1 MLKYFGLKEI
11 LYGLKKFALF
21 VIAVTLLF
29 AAFGYILNSGDSD
42 VIVVDDEVFS
52 SSYSYVFTAEKDGSE
67 KTQKDGDRAC
77 AVSAAAMLRA
87 DFCKDYVYKKL
98 LEQYSV
104 EEILEYTATPLNAD
118 NISHLVLDEC
128 FEADVINDTSIVNF
142 YSVVRNEEFA
152 KNVAN
157 HLNDY
162 LVNTIVKQVP
172 NLASYEYAGSTTV
185 SLPLG
190 MTEDKYV
197 VSAPSG
203 NKGVIILAILGFV
216 AAVCAVL
223 VYVLFKPSVAAKKDF
238 EEYGLTVL
246 DEMRAHGKN
255 ADAFA
260 ADILKKELNEA
271 KVSKLA
277 VVSTVTERPV
287 RVACGAVADAVA
299 EMSDGAITVKTVAN
313 IVSDFAHFEQ
323 IKPCNG
329 VVLIE
334 KKGSTLHGNLE
345 NTLDLL
351 KKYDLPIIG
360 VILV

>member
-29 AAFGYILNSGDSD
+29 AAFGYILNSGDTD
-42 VIVVDDEVFS
+42 VIMVDNEVFS
-52 SSYSYVFTAEKDGSE
+52 SSYSYVFTAKIDGAE
-67 KTQKDGDRAC
+67 KTQKDSDRAC
-77 AVSAAAMLRA
+77 AMIVAAMLRA
-87 DFCKDYVYKKL
+87 DFCKDYVYGKL

-104 EEILEYTATPLNAD
+104 EEILEYTASPLNAD

-128 FEADVINDTSIVNF
+128 FEADVINETSIVNF
-142 YSVVRNEEFA
+142 YSVVRDEEFA
-152 KNVAN
+152 KSVAD

-162 LVNTIVKQVP
+162 LVNTIVEQVP
-172 NLASYEYAGSTTV
+172 NLSSYQYAGSTTV
-185 SLPLG
+185 AVPFN
-190 MTEDKYV
+190 MTDDKYV

-203 NKGVIILAILGFV
+203 NKGVIIFAILGFV

-223 VYVLFKPSVAAKKDF
+223 VYVLFKPSVASKKDF

-246 DEMRAHGKN
+246 DEMRTHGKN
-255 ADAFA
+255 AGAFT

-277 VVSTVTERPV
+277 VVSTVTERSV
-287 RVACGAVADAVA
+287 RVACGAVADAV
-299 EMSDGAITVKTVAN
+299 EKTDGGAITVQTAAN
-313 IVSDFAHFEQ
+313 IVRNFAHFEQ

-334 KKGSTLHGNLE
+334 KKGVTLHVDLE

-351 KKYDLPIIG
+351 KKYDLPILG
-360 VILV
+360 VVLV